1 MEAAMESAP
10 SEEYTED
17 NLFYCRVDTFRATKD
32 YLQGG
37 LCVRFIGIEAAN
49 RNILN
54 HDEGVETFIVDVDLW
69 KFAEILHKRNPNRDT
84 RHFIYA
90 FESLPEQHNRWY
102 ALRIEPSNYA
112 RNYLY
117 STFSEDPPRYFEI
130 KELGVVEEPG
140 LDVRPPSQSLSS
152 IRASLISSGRW
163 IVDNP
168 QTALLD
174 LRLEDKYFGGDF
186 VLESFHVGQGMCSIV
201 HDGTWGMLLDMGAGK
216 PVLRPK
222 YPTLSNDLH
231 LVTDKLKELN
241 LLMSHFDSD
250 HWRILAWDTKL
261 RNKIKNIYVPSGD
274 RPPVFNDKNIKKKI
288 VQVSDTFIRLAA
300 DAFLRIYRSDPS
312 HSDSNGQCLVTTF
325 YKGGKLALAPGDYAY
340 HRFATD
346 ANTGIQELLS
356 EIYSAVIVPH
366 HGDLASARSVVDCV
380 PGSPAF
386 FSAGTHQGYNHPT
399 TASVDEHLLKNF
411 IAIEKNTEENIV
423 RKLLM

>member
-1 MEAAMESAP
+1 MIAAMESE
-10 SEEYTED
+10 SLEEYSED
-17 NLFYCRVDTFRATKD
+17 NIFYCKVDTFRASKD

-37 LCVRFIGIEAAN
+37 LCVRFIGIEAASKN
-49 RNILN
+49 DFN
-54 HDEGVETFIVDVDLW
+54 HDEGVQTFIIDIDLW
-69 KFAEILHKRNPNRDT
+69 KFAEIFHNRSPNRDT

-90 FESLPEQHNRWY
+90 FEGVSDQHSRWY
-102 ALRIEPSNYA
+102 ALRIEPTSYA

-117 STFSEDPPRYFEI
+117 STFSEDQPRYFEI
-130 KELGVVEEPG
+130 TDLRFVEEPG
-140 LDVRPPSQSLSS
+140 LDVRAQSQSLSS
-152 IRASLISSGRW
+152 MRASLISSGQW

-168 QTALLD
+168 QSALLD

-186 VLESFHVGQGMCSIV
+186 VLESFHVGQGMCSII

-216 PVLRPK
+216 PVLRPQ

-231 LVTDKLKELN
+231 IVTDKLKELN

-261 RNKIKNIYVPSGD
+261 RNKIKNIYVPSGN

-288 VQVSDTFIRLAA
+288 VQVNDAFIRLSA
-300 DAFLRIYRSDPS
+300 DTFLRIYRSDPS

-366 HGDLASARSVVDCV
+366 HGDSASAKSVVDCV

-399 TASVDEHLLKNF
+399 TASVDEHVLKHF
-411 IAIEKNTEENIV
+411 IAIENKTEKNIV
-423 RKLLM
+423 RRLLM

>member
-1 MEAAMESAP
+1 MTDAMEFAP
-10 SEEYTED
+10 LEECLED
-17 NLFYCRVDTFRATKD
+17 NLFYCKIDTFRASKD

-37 LCVRFIGIEAAN
+37 LCVRFIGIEAAS
-49 RNILN
+49 RNDFN
-54 HDEGVETFIVDVDLW
+54 HDEGVETFIIDIDLW
-69 KFAEILHKRNPNRDT
+69 KFAEILYNRPPIRST

-90 FESLPEQHNRWY
+90 FEGISDQYDRWY
-102 ALRIEPSNYA
+102 ALRIEPASYA

-117 STFSEDPPRYFEI
+117 STFSEDQPRYFEI
-130 KELGVVEEPG
+130 KELRFVEEPG
-140 LDVRPPSQSLSS
+140 LDVSAPSQSLTSM
-152 IRASLISSGRW
+152 RASLISSGQW

-168 QTALLD
+168 QSALLD

-231 LVTDKLKELN
+231 IVTDRLKELN

-261 RNKIKNIYVPSGD
+261 RNKISNIYVPSGS

-288 VQVSDTFIRLAA
+288 VQVNDTFIRLSA

-346 ANTGIQELLS
+346 ANAGIQELLS

-366 HGDLASARSVVDCV
+366 HGDLASAKAVVDCV

-399 TASVDEHLLKNF
+399 TESVDEHFLKHF
-411 IAIEKNTEENIV
+411 ITIENKTEENIV
-423 RKLLM
+423 RRLLM